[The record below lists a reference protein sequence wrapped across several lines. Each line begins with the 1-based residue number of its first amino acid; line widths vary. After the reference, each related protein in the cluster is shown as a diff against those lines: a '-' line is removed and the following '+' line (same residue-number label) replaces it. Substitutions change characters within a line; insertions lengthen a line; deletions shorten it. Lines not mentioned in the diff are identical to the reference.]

1 MSEPPVRLLIVAE
14 DILARTGLAS
24 VLGGRTDV
32 LVVGQCAPQGEL
44 EAMVEASRPDV
55 LLWDLGW
62 NADLPLEGLAER
74 APDLPPVVALLP
86 SPAHSAEA
94 RRAGAR
100 GLMARD
106 ADSETLALAVLAV
119 RRGLR
124 VTDPSLDALQHDAEA
139 REVHPPSNPLTERE
153 LEVLRLVAEG
163 LPNKAIAAR
172 LSVSDHTVKFHLN
185 GVLRK
190 LGAQSRTDAVVRATR
205 LGLLLL

>member
-1 MSEPPVRLLIVAE
+1 MLEPPVRLLIVAE

-24 VLGGRTDV
+24 VLDGRADV
-32 LVVGQCAPQGEL
+32 LVVGQSAPLGDL
-44 EAMVEASRPDV
+44 EAMLEASRPDV

-62 NADLPLEGLAER
+62 NADVPIEVLAER
-74 APDLPPVVALLP
+74 SPDLPPVVALLP
-86 SPAHSAEA
+86 GPAHAAEA

-106 ADSETLALAVLAV
+106 TDVEMLALAVLAV

-124 VTDPSLDALQHDAEA
+124 VMDPSLESVQLDGEA
-139 REVHPPSNPLTERE
+139 RVVHPPSEPLTERE
-153 LEVLRLVAEG
+153 FEVLRLVAEG

-172 LSVSDHTVKFHLN
+172 LNVSDHTVKFHLN